1 MEGRRRWVEL
11 LAEIRAFQKRHDMPD
26 SRFGRRALNDPHLIN
41 DLRRGRELRAAT
53 AARVRRFMAERA

>member
-1 MEGRRRWVEL
+1 MDL
-11 LAEIRAFQKRHDMPD
+11 LAEIRAFQRRHGMPD
-26 SRFGRRALNDPHLIN
+26 SRFGRRAVNDPHLIG